1 MANQIIY
8 KKRFL
13 NKLDKLI
20 TYLKKE
26 WSIKVANEFLDK
38 LVEKMQSIK
47 LNPGI
52 GGITEIENIRFIL
65 VTKHNKVYYKIEK
78 NNIFILNMIDTRRN
92 PKKNPFNKNA

>member
-20 TYLKKE
+20 AYLKKE

-38 LVEKMQSIK
+38 LVEKMQTIK
-47 LNPGI
+47 QNPGI
-52 GGITEIENIRFIL
+52 GGITEIENIRSIL

-78 NNIFILNMIDTRRN
+78 NNIFVLNMIDTRRN
-92 PKKNPFNKNA
+92 PKKNPFNKNK